1 MAFLDFKKT
10 IEEGDIALAFIGR
23 DQIKSVVIT
32 KGQSVNTRYGVFP
45 HESMIGLP
53 YGSQITS
60 SSGYGFIHILA
71 PTPELWTISLPHRT
85 QIVYTPD
92 SSYIIQRLNVTAGSR
107 VIEAGT
113 GSGSFS
119 HSFARTVGHKGKL
132 FTYEFHEQRYEQA
145 KEEFETHKLT
155 NFEITH
161 RDVCNDGFEITNDET
176 KESVNVDGDIVFLD
190 LPSPQEAI
198 PHLDKVIAKDRV
210 VGICCFSPCFEQV
223 VKTVEAL
230 KNNGW
235 SDVELTEV
243 AAKKWE
249 ARKDMVREVDDAL
262 ARLKDVKKRQQ
273 EGIQRFKD
281 AKRQRTLKNST
292 TDTEGSSNET
302 ETPETELTEDTE
314 TISPDTE
321 SSKLEAENNDTKIP
335 EQKGKSQKT
344 AQNRIKDHGFNPF
357 GKGFRVME
365 GDENYNWFN
374 VSRTGPEIKTHTSYL
389 TFALKIPQ
397 LDPK

>member
-1 MAFLDFKKT
+1 
-10 IEEGDIALAFIGR
+10 
-23 DQIKSVVIT
+23 
-32 KGQSVNTRYGVFP
+32 
-45 HESMIGLP
+45 
-53 YGSQITS
+53 
-60 SSGYGFIHILA
+60 
-71 PTPELWTISLPHRT
+71 
-85 QIVYTPD
+85 
-92 SSYIIQRLNVTAGSR
+92 
-107 VIEAGT
+107 
-113 GSGSFS
+113 
-119 HSFARTVGHKGKL
+119 
-132 FTYEFHEQRYEQA
+132 
-145 KEEFETHKLT
+145 
-155 NFEITH
+155 
-161 RDVCNDGFEITNDET
+161 
-176 KESVNVDGDIVFLD
+176 
-190 LPSPQEAI
+190 
-198 PHLDKVIAKDRV
+198 
-210 VGICCFSPCFEQV
+210 
-223 VKTVEAL
+223 
-230 KNNGW
+230 
-235 SDVELTEV
+235 
-243 AAKKWE
+243 
-249 ARKDMVREVDDAL
+249 MVREVDDAL

-292 TDTEGSSNET
+292 QDTEGSSNET

-321 SSKLEAENNDTKIP
+321 SSKVEAENNDTKIP